1 VECAISRAAIL
12 DESAVRDGPSD
23 AAANACIS
31 PVVGDGEINPQT
43 LSDGS
48 DQSAFQCVLQLKIR
62 LPAKRGN
69 VWFEALAGSPQL
81 HPKK

>member
-1 VECAISRAAIL
+1 VECTISRAAIL
-12 DESAVRDGPSD
+12 GDSAVRDGPSD
-23 AAANACIS
+23 AAANARIS

-43 LSDGS
+43 LPNGS
-48 DQSAFQCVLQLKIR
+48 DQSTFQWVLQLKIR

-81 HPKK
+81 RPKK